1 MTKKSILENNFFVLR
16 FYYKHAPV
24 YSFLTMFNT
33 ILQRVSFVLLLQYS
47 LMFVI
52 DNIEKGK
59 QFKNVIA
66 IITGVFLFS
75 VIVTFIDRFLVDYYM
90 PKTTEK
96 LNSIMQSNLFA
107 VSKHQNAE
115 NYDNAEF
122 YSKYH
127 DAMINSEQKL
137 SECFNNMVDIM
148 ANIVSV
154 ALLGALFVKL
164 STPGLVI
171 ILITYILSLIN
182 NIKNGKFTYSVDIKK
197 RRFERE
203 NQYINKIFY
212 LPEYVREIK
221 IHNEK
226 DILLSKFDDSYTNIV
241 KIFNESFKKG
251 ILCGKIIPYLLE
263 FVLGN
268 LIYNG
273 ILLFQ
278 VISLKTLTIGG
289 FSALYFASSSISS
302 NISGLQSS
310 IMKFSKLANYIDDIR
325 KFLNTRE
332 EWQEGVLFDSGTKD
346 NFDIKDVSYKYYNNT
361 EPALKSISMNIPYGN
376 KIAIVGTNGAGKT
389 TFVKL
394 LLRLYKL
401 QSGQIKLGQQPI
413 ETIDL
418 ESYRKV
424 FGTVLQEFNIYALP
438 LIENVIMDQAVDHS
452 LQDKVRATLENTG
465 FFLNDNFTDDL
476 NIRLTNEFDINDK
489 SLSGGQQQKVAISR
503 VLYEEKNYIILDE
516 PSSALDP
523 LAEYNFNKTVSN
535 YSEQK
540 TVIMISH
547 RLSTTKNADIIYVFD
562 NGSVVEVGQH
572 DELMRLGGLYKK
584 MFIAQAEKYV

>member
-96 LNSIMQSNLFA
+96 LNSIMQSNLFT

-212 LPEYVREIK
+212 LPEY
-221 IHNEK
+221 
-226 DILLSKFDDSYTNIV
+226 
-241 KIFNESFKKG
+241 
-251 ILCGKIIPYLLE
+251 LLE

-361 EPALKSISMNIPYGN
+361 EPALKNISMNIPYGN